1 MRVKNIQ
8 NTSSLRCKCTN
19 WLDHWMR
26 FTNKRIVPQCSAY
39 NCASKSILGG
49 HVIKCAST
57 DKNWYI
63 IPLCV
68 KHNSSQLTDCY
79 QLKKNIQ
86 FVPANVSKTCKK

>member
-39 NCASKSILGG
+39 NCASKSIVGG
-49 HVIKCAST
+49 HVSNVPVRIKT
-57 DKNWYI
+57 GI
-63 IPLCV
+63 
-68 KHNSSQLTDCY
+68 SSHY
-79 QLKKNIQ
+79 
-86 FVPANVSKTCKK
+86 V